1 MLLLPYFQ
9 TVPTFDVSNFPP
21 PTEYSISAF
30 LGFGRKTKYPFRSF
44 SRAVQG
50 GNKLVAEGCLRKS
63 GAHLV
68 KARVTRIKQIE
79 GRRCEIEYTPT
90 PDLPPEKKN
99 FDIVIIAT
107 PLTEDKSDI
116 QFENLQNYANLSRA
130 TDPQLR

>member
-1 MLLLPYFQ
+1 M
-9 TVPTFDVSNFPP
+9 
-21 PTEYSISAF
+21 
-30 LGFGRKTKYPFRSF
+30 
-44 SRAVQG
+44 
-50 GNKLVAEGCLRKS
+50 
-63 GAHLV
+63 
-68 KARVTRIKQIE
+68 TRIKQIE
-79 GRRCEIEYTPT
+79 GRRFEIEYIPT